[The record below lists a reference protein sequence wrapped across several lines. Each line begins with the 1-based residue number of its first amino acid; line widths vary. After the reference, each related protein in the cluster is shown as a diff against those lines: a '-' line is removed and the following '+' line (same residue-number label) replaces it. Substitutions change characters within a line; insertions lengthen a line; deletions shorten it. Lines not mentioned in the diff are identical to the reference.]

1 MRYIIDTQ
9 AFIQYAIGDKQL
21 SKTALSIIESDTVR
35 YISIASIWEMAI
47 KNNIGKLTFQ
57 VPFDDLISNQ
67 LAINGYEILPLEL
80 AHIFLIPNLPLNHK
94 DPFDRILI
102 AQAISENIPIVSI
115 DPFFNSYPVTVIW

>member
-9 AFIQYAIGDKQL
+9 AFIWYAIGDKQL
-21 SKTALSIIESDTVR
+21 SKTALGIIESAAMP

-47 KNNIGKLTFQ
+47 KHNSGKLTFQ
-57 VPFDDLISNQ
+57 APFDNLVTDQ
-67 LAINGYEILPLEL
+67 LAINGYEILPIEL
-80 AHIFLIPNLPLNHK
+80 AHIFQITNLPLHHK

-115 DPFFNSYPVTVIW
+115 DPMFKSYPVTVIW

>member
-9 AFIQYAIGDKQL
+9 AFIWYATGDKQL
-21 SKTALSIIESDTVR
+21 SKIALEIIESDATR

-47 KNNIGKLTFQ
+47 KHNIGKLTFE
-57 VPFDDLISNQ
+57 VPFDELISNQ

-80 AHIFLIPNLPLNHK
+80 AHVFHLTNLPLFHK

-102 AQAISENIPIVSI
+102 AQAMSENIPIVSI
-115 DPFFNSYPVTVIW
+115 DPAFKNYPLTVIW